1 MLFIL
6 FAGLFACC
14 ATQII
19 ARMYEKKKLRAKREA
34 EIRRRREIARAS
46 WESILAAQPSEVQ

>member
-6 FAGLFACC
+6 FAGLLGCC

-19 ARMYEKKKLRAKREA
+19 ARMYEKKKLEEKKAA
-34 EIRRRREIARAS
+34 EIRKRQEIARAS
-46 WESILAAQPSEVQ
+46 WESILKAQPSEVQ